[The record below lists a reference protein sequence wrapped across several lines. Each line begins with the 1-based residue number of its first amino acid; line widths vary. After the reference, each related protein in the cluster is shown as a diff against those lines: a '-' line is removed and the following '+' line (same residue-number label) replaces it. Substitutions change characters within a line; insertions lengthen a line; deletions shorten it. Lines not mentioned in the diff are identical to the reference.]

1 MGVGGEQKQTRGY
14 TNRCTTGRA
23 KPPAWR
29 GRWTRVGA
37 DLDTLRG
44 VDFGRRGGNA
54 AEAVLQ
60 GSELHLGTI
69 FRPQIEFEA
78 MCLQTG
84 KQIRRPWPRQLRQ
97 DKDLKWNRGED
108 LKDVTDI
115 LLIS

>member
-1 MGVGGEQKQTRGY
+1 MSRSKPEGTRTGALQAGQSLLCGGDGGQGW
-14 TNRCTTGRA
+14 GR
-23 KPPAWR
+23 
-29 GRWTRVGA
+29 

-44 VDFGRRGGNA
+44 VDFGRRRGNA

-97 DKDLKWNRGED
+97 HKDLKWNRGED
-108 LKDVTDI
+108 LRDVTDI